1 MNEDQAQELAE
12 LRATVAQLTER
23 VSDLEWAFERS
34 TVQPRTMAPQT
45 PAPAPHVP
53 AQPQAQPALP
63 APRPGP
69 PAPQPAAR
77 PAAPSRPPRP
87 PRPAFDWCQ
96 LAEQMFAA
104 RTLAWA

>member
-1 MNEDQAQELAE
+1 MNEDQAQALEE

-23 VSDLEWAFERS
+23 VSDLEWAFDRF

-53 AQPQAQPALP
+53 APPRAQPA
-63 APRPGP
+63 P

-77 PAAPSRPPRP
+77 SPAAQTS
-87 PRPAFDWCQ
+87 PAGV
-96 LAEQMFAA
+96 
-104 RTLAWA
+104 